1 MTSTTSLADNH
12 ARDTAATSRC
22 EGLNALR
29 LVLDIDRSADGR
41 VEGFVHA
48 VGAQAAMP
56 FSGLLELLG
65 ALEELLLPDEGAPRA
80 DEAAGRE
87 NLAGH

>member
-1 MTSTTSLADNH
+1 M
-12 ARDTAATSRC
+12 
-22 EGLNALR
+22 R

-41 VEGFVHA
+41 VEGFVHP

-65 ALEELLLPDEGAPRA
+65 ALEELLLAVEGAQRA
-80 DEAAGRE
+80 DEPTR
-87 NLAGH
+87 

>member
-1 MTSTTSLADNH
+1 M
-12 ARDTAATSRC
+12 
-22 EGLNALR
+22 R

-41 VEGFVHA
+41 VEGFVHP

-80 DEAAGRE
+80 DQATDGKIVPAF
-87 NLAGH
+87 

>member
-1 MTSTTSLADNH
+1 
-12 ARDTAATSRC
+12 
-22 EGLNALR
+22 
-29 LVLDIDRSADGR
+29 
-41 VEGFVHA
+41 
-48 VGAQAAMP
+48 MP

>member
-1 MTSTTSLADNH
+1 MTSATSLTDNH
-12 ARDTAATSRC
+12 ACDTAATPKC
-22 EGLNALR
+22 EGLNVLR

-41 VEGFVHA
+41 VEGFVHP

-65 ALEELLLPDEGAPRA
+65 ALEELLLPDEGAQRA
-80 DEAAGRE
+80 NEATR
-87 NLAGH
+87 

>member
-1 MTSTTSLADNH
+1 MP
-12 ARDTAATSRC
+12 RDPTASSKR

-41 VEGFVHA
+41 VEGFVHP

-65 ALEELLLPDEGAPRA
+65 ALEELLLPDEGASGA
-80 DEAAGRE
+80 DEATGRE
-87 NLAGH
+87 YRAGH